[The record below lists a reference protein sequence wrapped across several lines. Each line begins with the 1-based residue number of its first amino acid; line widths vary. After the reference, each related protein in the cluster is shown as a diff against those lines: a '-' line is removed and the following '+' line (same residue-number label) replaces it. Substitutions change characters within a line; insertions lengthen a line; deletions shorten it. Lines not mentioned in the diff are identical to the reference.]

1 MCMPIAL
8 DDFIFILFIE
18 IYLFSVISGGY
29 NIKTGPGCSIEL
41 MKFDMGGSAAV
52 LGAAK
57 AIGQIKPSGVE
68 VSNLIFFVLM
78 WCNENYPD

>member
-1 MCMPIAL
+1 MFYVAL
-8 DDFIFILFIE
+8 
-18 IYLFSVISGGY
+18 SGGY

-57 AIGQIKPSGVE
+57 ALGQIKPAGVE
-68 VSNLIFFVLM
+68 VSLVALLFLTS
-78 WCNENYPD
+78 